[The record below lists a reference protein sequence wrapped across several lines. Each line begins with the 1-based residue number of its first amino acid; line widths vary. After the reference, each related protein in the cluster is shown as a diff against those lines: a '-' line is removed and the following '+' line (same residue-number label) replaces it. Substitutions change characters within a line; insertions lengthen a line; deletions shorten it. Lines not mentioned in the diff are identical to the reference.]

1 MTFLSV
7 FDNKQ
12 KCPPQSCRWLDGAKR
27 TIFFTKQHLKMK
39 NSILILLFLIVN
51 IPIYGQKILP
61 VSQRGE
67 VIYHV
72 FQRSF
77 YDSNGDLHGD
87 LNGLRQKLDYLQDL
101 GVTSILLLPLY
112 DADCYHNYFA
122 NDFDKI
128 DAEFGTMYDYLALV
142 KEIHKR
148 GMKIHLDM
156 ETQYVTEKHLWWKD
170 AVGNLKSPYSDYILF
185 DDAAHTT
192 PSTMVFGLREL
203 SSYDGS
209 KIKVT
214 TVNLKSKGVL
224 DYNTK
229 LFSYF
234 IDPNKDGKFD
244 DGVDGFR
251 LDHAMDNLDFKPQLT
266 NLFAE
271 FWVPL
276 ITNLKKINP
285 KIKIVAEQA
294 EWKDY
299 GFAYFEKAK
308 VDRMF
313 GFGLQEAILSFDK
326 QQLINKADTT
336 LRLCPTG
343 KGQLIFIENH
353 DMDRFASLEKNTE
366 KQKVAAAIQLLIGGI
381 PSIYYGQEIGMQGK
395 NNLYPPTDGNS
406 IPCREAFEWYAS
418 GEGTGTALW
427 YKNTGDWWKN
437 TNIKPNDGISVEEQI
452 ADSKSLFN
460 YYKKL
465 IRLRQDHAALSNG
478 QYINVEND
486 NKNVFSFLRMYGKN
500 KVLVVVN
507 LSNMLQKP
515 IFQEG
520 FKQYIPLLGNN
531 TVSEKTMD
539 LKPYEVVAWEVK

>member
-1 MTFLSV
+1 
-7 FDNKQ
+7 
-12 KCPPQSCRWLDGAKR
+12 
-27 TIFFTKQHLKMK
+27 MK
-39 NSILILLFLIVN
+39 NSIVILLFLIVN
-51 IPIYGQKILP
+51 IPIYGQKMLP
-61 VSQRGE
+61 PSPRGE

-72 FQRSF
+72 VQRSF
-77 YDSNGDLHGD
+77 YDSNGDLQGD
-87 LNGLRQKLDYLQDL
+87 LNGLRQKLGYLQDL
-101 GVTSILLLPLY
+101 GITSILLLPLY

-122 NDFDKI
+122 NDFEKI
-128 DAEFGTMYDYLALV
+128 DAEFGTLEDYLALV

-148 GMKIHLDM
+148 GMKIYLDM

-266 NLFAE
+266 NLFAD

-299 GFAYFEKAK
+299 GFDYFEKAK

-326 QQLINKADTT
+326 QQLINKADTI
-336 LRLCPTG
+336 LRLCPRG
-343 KGQLIFIENH
+343 KGQIIFIENH
-353 DMDRFASLEKNTE
+353 DMDRFASLEKNIK

-381 PSIYYGQEIGMQGK
+381 PSIYYGQEISMLGK
-395 NNLYPPTDGNS
+395 NATVGSNDGNG
-406 IPCREAFEWYAS
+406 IPCREAFDWYAS
-418 GEGTGTALW
+418 GAGKGTALW
-427 YKNTGDWWKN
+427 YKNTGVWW
-437 TNIKPNDGISVEEQI
+437 TNSNFKANDGISLEEQ
-452 ADSKSLFN
+452 KNNPNSLFN
-460 YYKKL
+460 YYKQL
-465 IRLRQDHAALSNG
+465 IHVRQSHSALSNG
-478 QYINVEND
+478 QYIAIEND
-486 NKNVFSFLRMYGKN
+486 NKNVFSFLRMYKNN
-500 KVLVVVN
+500 KVLVAVN
-507 LSNMLQKP
+507 LSDAVQKP
-515 IFQEG
+515 VFQQG
-520 FKQYIPLLGNN
+520 FKHSTILLGK
-531 TVSEKTMD
+531 TQIFEKTIN
-539 LKPYEVVAWEVK
+539 LKPYEVVVWQVE